1 MDGKSKRNKNFNLI
15 NKKLRFIKTKNHINF
30 SPLFWGGKFQTC
42 MCIIVD
48 CIDGVVNATQIYC
61 WSNVIYVTDPS
72 IRSVT
77 AKLGGFKFV
86 YMLNYMCLFVTR
98 KHV

>member
-1 MDGKSKRNKNFNLI
+1 M
-15 NKKLRFIKTKNHINF
+15 NKKLRLIKNKRKSYQF
-30 SPLFWGGKFQTC
+30 LSPLFFVYVY
-42 MCIIVD
+42 IVD

-77 AKLGGFKFV
+77 AKLGGFKFCIYV
-86 YMLNYMCLFVTR
+86 ELYVLICNEKTCII
-98 KHV
+98 